1 MNKLY
6 GIVISSIAGLST
18 LVGYLFIYIKGD
30 KNKIISKSLSFA
42 GGVMITLSIIDLIP
56 SGLNNLLLLNNCKV
70 SILIGLLCFFV
81 GFFTS
86 HILTKLLKEEDN
98 KLYKT
103 GLITMLGIM
112 LHNIPEGIA
121 TFVLSTI
128 DLKLGI
134 LLSVAII
141 LHNIPEGI
149 SIGIP
154 IYYSTK
160 NKFKAFI
167 YTLVSAVSEPF
178 GGLIAWVFLYKYI
191 NTNIIGILYSLIAG
205 LMIYIGYFELIKTSV
220 QYKDKKNTL
229 LYLLI
234 GTFFIII
241 VEILLKV

>member
-1 MNKLY
+1 
-6 GIVISSIAGLST
+6 
-18 LVGYLFIYIKGD
+18 
-30 KNKIISKSLSFA
+30 
-42 GGVMITLSIIDLIP
+42 
-56 SGLNNLLLLNNCKV
+56 
-70 SILIGLLCFFV
+70 
-81 GFFTS
+81 
-86 HILTKLLKEEDN
+86 
-98 KLYKT
+98 
-103 GLITMLGIM
+103 MLGIM

-160 NKFKAFI
+160 SKFKAFI

-220 QYKDKKNTL
+220 QYKDRKNTL